1 MRKNKR
7 DKMVFSLLAAALLF
21 TPFIAAENIT
31 ADKEMEFSPETIPDI
46 SGNRVTANNAVEWV
60 IMFYQ
65 CGDNAISA
73 AIGVC
78 LDYIKKV
85 GATDT
90 VKIAVLI
97 DKKIVNDTKLY
108 YYEGTTPVEQEWP
121 AESDLSDADTL
132 VSFAQKVK
140 NDYPANHYCLEI
152 TSNKGSGWQ
161 GICYD
166 QHGDEL
172 MISMPELF
180 DALGVITENGC
191 FKLDVLLIQT
201 CLGGNLEF
209 RYQVRQFCHYF
220 VSYADCGLIGDFPF
234 DQILTALVADP
245 MMTAEQFAMTIVEFF
260 TPVQY
265 QNIYQALGATDE
277 TKLDAL
283 ADSIDDLSALFLQNI
298 DAYKGSIQSAL
309 AETRRYGLQFNIDY
323 YVDLKDFLDH
333 LAIDNAE
340 FLEIKERVL
349 NCTEEAVVAKV
360 TLEGHP
366 SCGYNFYFPDEK
378 DEYNNAL
385 RYTHAIPSSYEATL
399 FAEDTQWDEFLRE
412 YLGLSS
418 NTPPLIPTI
427 EGSEKGKCN
436 VTQDYV
442 ISTEDSQ
449 ADDISFYVD
458 WGDGSYKMV
467 GPISS
472 GEEFSINHT
481 WASEGTYEVKVK
493 AIDQYGANSDWAT
506 LTVKMPLRPQT
517 LLERIMDWVQHFLDQ
532 FNICSYL
539 IMI

>member
-1 MRKNKR
+1 MKKNKR

-21 TPFIAAENIT
+21 TPLIAVENIS
-31 ADKEMEFSPETIPDI
+31 ADKEIEFSPKTIEGI
-46 SGNRVTANNAVEWV
+46 SGNSVATNNAGEWV

-65 CGDNAISA
+65 CGDNALSSGIS
-73 AIGVC
+73 VC
-78 LDYIKKV
+78 LDFIKKI
-85 GATDT
+85 GATDA

-97 DKKIVNDTKLY
+97 DKKPVNDTKLY

-121 AESDLSDADTL
+121 SESDLSDPDTL

-166 QHGDEL
+166 EHGDEL

-180 DALGVITENGC
+180 DALDVITENGC

-220 VSYADCGLIGDFPF
+220 VSYADCGLVGDFPF
-234 DQILTALVADP
+234 DQILAALVADP
-245 MMTAEQFAMTIVEFF
+245 MMTAEQFAITIVEFF

-298 DAYKGSIQSAL
+298 DAYKGTIQSAL
-309 AETRRYGLQFNIDY
+309 DETRRYGLQFNIDY
-323 YVDLKDFLDH
+323 YVDLEDFLGY
-333 LAIDNAE
+333 LAIDDTE

-360 TLEGHP
+360 TLDGHP

-385 RYTHAIPSSYEATL
+385 RYTHAIPSSYEQTL
-399 FAEDTQWDEFLRE
+399 FAGDTQWDEFLRE
-412 YLGLSS
+412 YLDLSS
-418 NTPPLIPTI
+418 NTPPGVPTI
-427 EGSEKGKCN
+427 EGSERGKYTESQ
-436 VTQDYV
+436 VYTL
-442 ISTEDSQ
+442 SAEDSQ
-449 ADDISFYVD
+449 VDDVSFYID

-467 GPISS
+467 GSISS

-481 WASEGTYEVKVK
+481 WVLEGTYEIKAK

-506 LTVKMPLRPQT
+506 LTVKMSLRSRT
-517 LLERIMDWVQHFLDQ
+517 LLERIMEWIQHLLNQ
-532 FNICSYL
+532 FNIFSYK